1 MIDEMTVVE
10 VTKRINKWVNECQTS
25 REKSMLFNLINEI
38 TTSNIIWAMKMQQ
51 GYGKTDGVELDNL
64 INIMRSFSIYSSQ
77 CDYNTDT
84 MVSEIY
90 NTFDALHKNCMRNY
104 YAKRKM

>member
-1 MIDEMTVVE
+1 MIDDITVID

-38 TTSNIIWAMKMQQ
+38 TTSNILWVMKTQQ
-51 GYGKTDGVELDNL
+51 GYGKTDGDELDNL
-64 INIMRSFSIYSSQ
+64 IKIMRSFSIYSCQ
-77 CDYNTDT
+77 CDFNTDS
-84 MVSEIY
+84 MVAEIY
-90 NTFDALHKNCMRNY
+90 DTFDKLHKNCMRNY